1 MYLPSSYERKVNVW
15 LNHDFLDYYFE
26 GGNKVIQTLGRFDE
40 GEEIS
45 LITTITEEKNEVLF
59 ADEYFYY
66 LDEEA
71 FKASIDELKQ
81 NPLVLEEFKENHLK
95 GTVTADEDGILFT
108 SISWE
113 PGWTIKVDGEKV
125 EPVELVD
132 ALIGIPMTAG
142 EHTVEMTFFPK
153 GMTMGIIISLCG
165 IIVVIIIAVV
175 ENRKKK
181 ILLNRLYEI

>member
-1 MYLPSSYERKVNVW
+1 M
-15 LNHDFLDYYFE
+15 
-26 GGNKVIQTLGRFDE
+26 
-40 GEEIS
+40 
-45 LITTITEEKNEVLF
+45 
-59 ADEYFYY
+59 
-66 LDEEA
+66 
-71 FKASIDELKQ
+71 
-81 NPLVLEEFKENHLK
+81 
-95 GTVTADEDGILFT
+95 FT